1 MIPSPPIRL
10 STQWFPTD
18 TIAISWNKEQ
28 INEHKESPLLQLRTF
43 FDEINFVKP
52 KGFIYLCNQ
61 KVSFMRRDV
70 FQAIAD
76 PTRREILNRIAHQP
90 LNVNAV
96 TEHFDVSRTAIYKHI
111 KILIECGLIDM
122 KQKGREH
129 ICEARLEKLNEVSEW
144 VEQYR
149 AMWEN
154 KLDALER
161 YLDELQT
168 KEEGKPKHKKHGKHK

>member
-1 MIPSPPIRL
+1 MFA
-10 STQWFPTD
+10 Q
-18 TIAISWNKEQ
+18 
-28 INEHKESPLLQLRTF
+28 
-43 FDEINFVKP
+43 P
-52 KGFIYLCNQ
+52 KGFIYEKRCVPGYCRPYEKRDPEQDSASATECKRSDRAL
-61 KVSFMRRDV
+61 RRKPYGYL
-70 FQAIAD
+70 QAHKDTHRVWAY
-76 PTRREILNRIAHQP
+76 RYEA
-90 LNVNAV
+90 
-96 TEHFDVSRTAIYKHI
+96 
-111 KILIECGLIDM
+111 
-122 KQKGREH
+122 KGREH